1 MYLNQARDRNS
12 EESES
17 ANESEAEREAAAKAL
32 QKKNTAGSVTQ
43 IPNSKKRKRSE
54 MIDTNS
60 EVSGGEDHETILQML
75 GRNSRIGSK
84 ILKTTQGF
92 NEAETQNE

>member
-1 MYLNQARDRNS
+1 MYIKQARDRNS

-17 ANESEAEREAAAKAL
+17 GNDSEAEREAAAKAL

-60 EVSGGEDHETILQML
+60 EVSGGEDHDTILQML
-75 GRNSRIGSK
+75 GRNSRIGTK
-84 ILKTTQGF
+84 VLKTTQGVI
-92 NEAETQNE
+92 EAEANN

>member
-1 MYLNQARDRNS
+1 
-12 EESES
+12 
-17 ANESEAEREAAAKAL
+17 
-32 QKKNTAGSVTQ
+32 
-43 IPNSKKRKRSE
+43 

-84 ILKTTQGF
+84 ILKTTQGVI
-92 NEAETQNE
+92 ESETQNEEIILN

>member
-1 MYLNQARDRNS
+1 
-12 EESES
+12 
-17 ANESEAEREAAAKAL
+17 
-32 QKKNTAGSVTQ
+32 
-43 IPNSKKRKRSE
+43 

>member
-1 MYLNQARDRNS
+1 MYIKQARDRNS

-17 ANESEAEREAAAKAL
+17 GNDSEAEREAAAKAL
-32 QKKNTAGSVTQ
+32 QNKNTAGSVTQ

-60 EVSGGEDHETILQML
+60 EVSGGEDHDTILQML
-75 GRNSRIGSK
+75 GRNSRIGTK
-84 ILKTTQGF
+84 VLKTTQGVI
-92 NEAETQNE
+92 EAEANN